1 MGKQKIAANFQ
12 NMSELQSEKKKN
24 RKKRIVIKVVI
35 AIFLLFCIVFY
46 SIGRKEWFYEAVNSG
61 NLAQTK
67 FIVSILRVDPNNIND
82 PYIEWQLG
90 GSALHKA
97 SYNKDLEM
105 IRYLLKKG
113 ADPNVSG
120 CCASGTPLYIAAS
133 QGNYDVVNELL
144 EGGADPEN
152 GGFNMD
158 QETPLE
164 AARKN
169 SHSDVV
175 ELLENQNTFESQ

>member
-1 MGKQKIAANFQ
+1 
-12 NMSELQSEKKKN
+12 MSELQSEKKKSG
-24 RKKRIVIKVVI
+24 KKVVI
-35 AIFLLFCIVFY
+35 LKIVIVIFLIFFIALY
-46 SIGRKEWFYEAVNSG
+46 YIGRKEWLYEAINAG

-67 FIVSILRVDPNNIND
+67 FIVSVLRVDPNNIND

-90 GSALHKA
+90 GSVLHKA

-133 QGNYDVVNELL
+133 QGDYDVVKELL
-144 EGGADPEN
+144 QGGADPEN
-152 GGFNMD
+152 GGSNMD
-158 QETPLE
+158 QETPLQT
-164 AARKN
+164 ARKN
-169 SHSDVV
+169 SHSDIV
-175 ELLENQNTFESQ
+175 ELLENQNNSSIEKE